1 MPSKVAEQMVEAA
14 YFDVSNAVNLAG
26 WPHFRLEIIG
36 LFYGFPFPAR
46 YRPNRLL
53 RMILYGFRGAHLR
66 TAPLPGTTCPAC
78 ATPDAVKASVY
89 SRYAH
94 VYYIPFFPFSKAAVA
109 QCTHCQQAWE
119 EKTLS
124 SELRPAVRELKK
136 STRFPLWNW
145 AGIGVVVLGLAA
157 ASIAGRYHARDRK
170 AWLAAPHT
178 GDIYTVHSPGDST
191 KYSLL
196 KVVSA
201 NGNTVEVVGNDY
213 ETDDSSPVTELN
225 SPEKYGKESQS
236 LTVLDLQ
243 IMHNKGQLTDVDRLE
258 K

>member
-1 MPSKVAEQMVEAA
+1 
-14 YFDVSNAVNLAG
+14 
-26 WPHFRLEIIG
+26 
-36 LFYGFPFPAR
+36 
-46 YRPNRLL
+46 
-53 RMILYGFRGAHLR
+53 MILYGSKGAHLR

-78 ATPDAVKASVY
+78 ATPDGMKASVY

-94 VYYIPFFPFSKAAVA
+94 VYFIPSFPVSKTAVA
-109 QCTHCQQAWE
+109 QCDHCQQAWE
-119 EKTLS
+119 EKNLPAQ
-124 SELRPAVRELKK
+124 LQPAVRELRK
-136 STRFPLWNW
+136 STRFPLWHW
-145 AGIGVVVLGLAA
+145 AGVGVLVLGLAGA
-157 ASIAGRYHARDRK
+157 AIAGRYHEHDRK
-170 AWLAAPHT
+170 AWLAAPHA

-201 NGNTVEVVGNDY
+201 KGNTVEVVGNDY
-213 ETDDSSPVTELN
+213 ETDDSSPVSELN